1 MKLIKNAEVFSPEA
15 IGRKDILLCAGKIIA
30 IEDDISIDLPK
41 IIEVVDAT
49 GKIVT
54 PGFVDSLV
62 HITGGGGE
70 GGYATRTP
78 EMNVGD
84 AFEGGVTTVIGVL
97 GTDAETRSLENLLAK
112 SYGLEEQGLSV
123 YCYTGSYH
131 YPMVTVT
138 GSIKRDIMLIE
149 KFIGVGEVAIADHRS
164 SQMTPTEM
172 ARVASEARVAGMLS
186 GKSGIVSI
194 HVGDEPAKLSKLQ
207 RVVEQSDI
215 PITQFYPTHINRHT
229 ELLEAGFAFA
239 KQGGFIDFTTST
251 TEQIIEQGE
260 TPAAQALAQA
270 LEKGVDIKHITM
282 SSDGNASLPTF
293 DDKGKLIDL
302 QVGQVKSLH
311 QSMVDAVLQYK
322 VPLNLA
328 LSSITQS
335 PANILSLGQKGQ
347 LATGKDAD
355 LNILNKNSL
364 QIEVVIAKGYIVV
377 NNT

>member
-1 MKLIKNAEVFSPEA
+1 
-15 IGRKDILLCAGKIIA
+15 
-30 IEDDISIDLPK
+30 
-41 IIEVVDAT
+41 
-49 GKIVT
+49 
-54 PGFVDSLV
+54 
-62 HITGGGGE
+62 
-70 GGYATRTP
+70 
-78 EMNVGD
+78 
-84 AFEGGVTTVIGVL
+84 
-97 GTDAETRSLENLLAK
+97 
-112 SYGLEEQGLSV
+112 
-123 YCYTGSYH
+123 
-131 YPMVTVT
+131 
-138 GSIKRDIMLIE
+138 
-149 KFIGVGEVAIADHRS
+149 
-164 SQMTPTEM
+164 
-172 ARVASEARVAGMLS
+172 
-186 GKSGIVSI
+186 
-194 HVGDEPAKLSKLQ
+194 
-207 RVVEQSDI
+207 
-215 PITQFYPTHINRHT
+215 
-229 ELLEAGFAFA
+229 
-239 KQGGFIDFTTST
+239 
-251 TEQIIEQGE
+251 
-260 TPAAQALAQA
+260 LAQA